1 MSFVI
6 NTPIDKNQELLDAY
20 KDLYESGAPKDVFL
34 ISKNTAIP
42 VDSFALA
49 LSSDFFRTLL
59 ADNQRETVNIVV
71 PDVCPEILR
80 KVVEYIYI
88 GYVSLDSKFMAGEYF
103 SC

>member
-20 KDLYESGAPKDVFL
+20 KDLYESGAQKDVFL
-34 ISKNTAIP
+34 ISKNVAIP

-59 ADNQRETVNIVV
+59 SENKRDTVNIII
-71 PDVCPEILR
+71 PDICPEILR
-80 KVVEYIYI
+80 KVVEYCYI
-88 GYVSLDSKFMAGEYF
+88 GYVSLDSKYMAGE
-103 SC
+103 